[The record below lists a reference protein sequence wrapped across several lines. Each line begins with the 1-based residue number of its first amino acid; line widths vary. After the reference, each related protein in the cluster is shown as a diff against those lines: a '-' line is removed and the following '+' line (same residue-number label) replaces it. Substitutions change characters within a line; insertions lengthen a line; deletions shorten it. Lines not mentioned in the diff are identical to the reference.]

1 VFHPAA
7 TAANH
12 DREDAMRAQEAF
24 EEMLAEHIW
33 PALKDKG
40 FKRSKSTF
48 HRPIDENWEVVN
60 LQRSYY
66 SDRDEVRFT
75 VNVAVGIE
83 RLREGALTWAD
94 DKRPPEY
101 KCHFRERLG
110 ILLSGRDTWW
120 SVTPDTNTAELA
132 GSVLLAVERYGLP
145 WLEARSTHERLRSLA
160 VGDLR
165 SEYEHHLTSWVD

>member
-48 HRPIDENWEVVN
+48 HRPIYENWEVVN

-66 SDRDEVRFT
+66 SDRYDVRFT
-75 VNVAVGIE
+75 VNVAVGSS
-83 RLREGALTWAD
+83 A
-94 DKRPPEY
+94 
-101 KCHFRERLG
+101 
-110 ILLSGRDTWW
+110 SGK
-120 SVTPDTNTAELA
+120 
-132 GSVLLAVERYGLP
+132 GS
-145 WLEARSTHERLRSLA
+145 
-160 VGDLR
+160 
-165 SEYEHHLTSWVD
+165 